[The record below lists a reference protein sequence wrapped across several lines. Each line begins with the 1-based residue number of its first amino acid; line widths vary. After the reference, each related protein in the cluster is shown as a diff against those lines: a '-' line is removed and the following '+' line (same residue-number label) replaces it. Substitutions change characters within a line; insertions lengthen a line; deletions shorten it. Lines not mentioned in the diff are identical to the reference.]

1 MKVVVAD
8 HSKLGSVSRYLLCPT
23 KGIDRLITDTGAST
37 SAIAPFEKLGI
48 EITLV

>member
-8 HSKLGSVSRYLLCPT
+8 HSKLGSVSKYLLCPT
-23 KGIDRLITDTGAST
+23 KGIDKLVTDTGAST

-48 EITLV
+48 DVIRA

>member
-8 HSKLGSVSRYLLCPT
+8 HSKLGSVSKYLLCPT
-23 KGIDRLITDTGAST
+23 KGIDKLITDTGVSV

-48 EITLV
+48 DVIRA